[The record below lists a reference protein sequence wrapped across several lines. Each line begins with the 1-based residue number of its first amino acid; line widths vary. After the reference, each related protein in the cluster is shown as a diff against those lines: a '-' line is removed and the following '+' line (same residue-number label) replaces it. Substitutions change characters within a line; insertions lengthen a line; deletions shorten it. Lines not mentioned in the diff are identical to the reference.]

1 MYDRHNPCFASLKQI
16 YRLNKEG
23 SCKETYHV
31 VLEADIP
38 YHVGDSAAILPSHD
52 SNIVEKTLKALR
64 ALGSEVIE
72 DKRGQEKRSLK
83 DHLTFKANIT
93 KVHVNLL
100 KEVAGRTQN
109 VEKRKWLEELASGS
123 HHDSLSAYLHSY
135 EVWDFLEEHCDVGF
149 TAQEIV
155 DILPPLLPRFYS
167 ISSSPLFCKNEIHL
181 TVAMTDFVSRGIQ
194 RNGVGT
200 HFLCRLLELNKKN
213 VPLYIQHSSG
223 FTLPS
228 SDTPIIMIGPGTG
241 VAPFRAFMQERLA
254 TNAKGKSWLFFG
266 ERNEKTDF
274 FYKDFWNEL
283 EIAGNF
289 RLDVAFSRDQQHKVY
304 VQHKMQENAKDIFL
318 WLQEGAY
325 IYVCG
330 DAHKMA
336 KDVDHCLL
344 SIIKEE
350 GRFSDEEAKGYM
362 KELKKNKRYLRDV
375 Y

>member
-1 MYDRHNPCFASLKQI
+1 
-16 YRLNKEG
+16 
-23 SCKETYHV
+23 
-31 VLEADIP
+31 
-38 YHVGDSAAILPSHD
+38 
-52 SNIVEKTLKALR
+52 
-64 ALGSEVIE
+64 
-72 DKRGQEKRSLK
+72 
-83 DHLTFKANIT
+83 
-93 KVHVNLL
+93 
-100 KEVAGRTQN
+100 
-109 VEKRKWLEELASGS
+109 
-123 HHDSLSAYLHSY
+123 
-135 EVWDFLEEHCDVGF
+135 
-149 TAQEIV
+149 
-155 DILPPLLPRFYS
+155 
-167 ISSSPLFCKNEIHL
+167 
-181 TVAMTDFVSRGIQ
+181 MTDFVSRGIQ